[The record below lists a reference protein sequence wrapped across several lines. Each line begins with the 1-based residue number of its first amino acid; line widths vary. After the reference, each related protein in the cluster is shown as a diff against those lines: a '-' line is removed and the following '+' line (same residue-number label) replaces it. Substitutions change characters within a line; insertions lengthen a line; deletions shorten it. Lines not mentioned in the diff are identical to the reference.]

1 MKEMLL
7 GIIVWLLL
15 VAAVQLCKIRTQL
28 EVQTTY
34 LKGSLK

>member
-15 VAAVQLCKIRTQL
+15 IATVHLSKIRTQL
-28 EVQTTY
+28 EVQTIY